1 MQVQSCA
8 SFPSEVCIV
17 PSKNASSWEDDAPVD
32 GSDGIEVVNETTT
45 TILFNVN
52 EDDEIYSVQVDP
64 SPKAIKAF
72 TKSDSTITTKKKAE
86 RTVKVSSSEDEEESA
101 SVTVQSKRKADTVK
115 VGENVAKRTKVAT
128 QKQSE
133 KAIIVADAVESPK
146 NVEKEAP
153 KKTRS
158 RSRSASIAEE
168 PASNVAAGSKKLR
181 KDSNA
186 SEEPKSSK
194 KKKTKKVKDPNAP
207 KRPLT
212 SFMLFCKDAREDIK
226 KEHPDAAV
234 PEMGKLLGAK
244 YKELSEAEKEVYGS
258 QSAAL
263 KMQFDL
269 DKVGY
274 LKSKVDTEAPAEEE
288 KIESADATKLKSKS
302 SSKKRKKTTTPVEE
316 EKEDIETSVDTA
328 EPKSKSSSKKR
339 KKTTTPVEEDEIVSV
354 HTAEPKPLFH
364 FEYGERVC
372 RRCARGL
379 QLRPK
384 NTNK

>member
-274 LKSKVDTEAPAEEE
+274 LKSKVDIEALISRCQAYDGDKELRCSQRRRLDNGSSVTVRIHKYITLQRSQILEWYSQHFRSVGGIKE
-288 KIESADATKLKSKS
+288 KGVLYCPNTYVS
-302 SSKKRKKTTTPVEE
+302 SMN
-316 EKEDIETSVDTA
+316 I
-328 EPKSKSSSKKR
+328 
-339 KKTTTPVEEDEIVSV
+339 
-354 HTAEPKPLFH
+354 
-364 FEYGERVC
+364 Y
-372 RRCARGL
+372 
-379 QLRPK
+379 
-384 NTNK
+384 

>member
-1 MQVQSCA
+1 MILFFFFAV
-8 SFPSEVCIV
+8 FG
-17 PSKNASSWEDDAPVD
+17 ASS
-32 GSDGIEVVNETTT
+32 SI
-45 TILFNVN
+45 
-52 EDDEIYSVQVDP
+52 
-64 SPKAIKAF
+64 
-72 TKSDSTITTKKKAE
+72 
-86 RTVKVSSSEDEEESA
+86 SSSS
-101 SVTVQSKRKADTVK
+101 QSKRKADTVK
-115 VGENVAKRTKVAT
+115 VGENVAKRTKVVSK
-128 QKQSE
+128 KQSE
-133 KAIIVADAVESPK
+133 KAIFVVDAVESPK

-269 DKVGY
+269 DKVG
-274 LKSKVDTEAPAEEE
+274 
-288 KIESADATKLKSKS
+288 
-302 SSKKRKKTTTPVEE
+302 
-316 EKEDIETSVDTA
+316 
-328 EPKSKSSSKKR
+328 
-339 KKTTTPVEEDEIVSV
+339 
-354 HTAEPKPLFH
+354 
-364 FEYGERVC
+364 
-372 RRCARGL
+372 
-379 QLRPK
+379 
-384 NTNK
+384 